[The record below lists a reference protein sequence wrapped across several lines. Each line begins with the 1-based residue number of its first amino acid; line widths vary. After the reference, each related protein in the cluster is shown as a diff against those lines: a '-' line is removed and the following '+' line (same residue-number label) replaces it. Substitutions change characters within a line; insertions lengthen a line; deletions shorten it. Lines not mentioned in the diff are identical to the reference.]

1 MGVTYTAR
9 VAVLGILSLGMSM
22 GILTASS
29 ASAALVVDPNDPRT
43 WQGASVGT
51 FAQLYYG
58 ANNLANRQL
67 VVDNQLLDDGIFNAT
82 GFAAATLLSGG
93 GGCLGTSTDLTGTGS
108 FGYSCGGGPVST
120 YANNIDNLWFQS
132 DGRIGQTVFDLG
144 FQASKAAVFP
154 TIDHGPIPQEAIE
167 STVYLS
173 NDQVNWTQAVV
184 ERVWLEGWH
193 PILGI
198 QWDGFVY
205 AVGTGTTNT
214 FRYASIIHG
223 GPGALINDGD
233 DEINGLMGLRG
244 DFNPG
249 PAVPEPATISLMAIG
264 LAGLGF
270 MRCNKRA

>member
-1 MGVTYTAR
+1 MKTNYTSR
-9 VAVLGILSLGMSM
+9 VALLGILSVAI
-22 GILTASS
+22 ILVGSNAF
-29 ASAALVVDPNDPRT
+29 AALVTDPNDPRT

-58 ANNLANRQL
+58 ADNAANRQL
-67 VVDNQLLDDGIFNAT
+67 VVDNQLLDDGIFNAS
-82 GFAAATLLSGG
+82 GFTAATLLSGG

-108 FGYSCGGGPVST
+108 YGYSCGGGAVST
-120 YANNIDNLWFQS
+120 YANSIDNLWFQS
-132 DGRIGQTVFDLG
+132 DGTVGQTVFDLG

-154 TIDHGPIPQEAIE
+154 SIDHGPIPQEAIE

-184 ERVWLEGWH
+184 ERVWLEGYH
-193 PILGI
+193 SNLGI
-198 QWDGFVY
+198 KWDGFTY
-205 AVGTGTTNT
+205 AVGTGTSNT

-233 DEINGLMGLRG
+233 DEINGLMGLRA

-249 PAVPEPATISLMAIG
+249 PSVPEPATISLMALG
-264 LAGLGF
+264 MAGLGF
-270 MRCNKRA
+270 MRWSKRA